1 MGGAEMSTK
10 SQKNVGILPLLR
22 ILIPV
27 IILALVYI
35 FAATDVFSSNIM
47 RILLSMCLY
56 CSMATMWNL
65 MSGHCG
71 LTSLGQQSF
80 IGLAGYTLA
89 VMTATYG
96 LPYWTAI
103 IIGGVLAGLRALGM
117 SLVFFRMRGM
127 YFAVATWITAEAL
140 KTIFTSWGFVKK
152 GAGMTVKLRPYPSTT
167 EIFILALTLAI
178 VATLV
183 VHFLLK
189 SRTGLGLSAMG
200 NDADAAS
207 SVGVNIFKSKLI
219 CFVVSGF
226 FTGIA
231 GVIFYMNK
239 GSIFPSGGFGIDWTV
254 SIVFI
259 AIIGGVGTFAGPIV
273 GSVIYVLLYEFL
285 SKYPG
290 TSNIILGIIAIVVIV
305 VMPDGIVG
313 TLQKK
318 FKFEIMS
325 LRRHAPE

>member
-1 MGGAEMSTK
+1 MKRHQTGLLNKALLIVVIVVLAVLYLCAALGLIDS
-10 SQKNVGILPLLR
+10 NV
-22 ILIPV
+22 
-27 IILALVYI
+27 
-35 FAATDVFSSNIM
+35 M
-47 RILLSMCLY
+47 RIMLSMCLY
-56 CSMATMWNL
+56 CAMGTMWNL

-80 IGLAGYTLA
+80 VGLAGYTLA
-89 VMTATYG
+89 VMTTYYS
-96 LPYWTAI
+96 LPYGAAI
-103 IIGGVLAGLRALGM
+103 IVGGILSALLALGL

-152 GAGMTVKLRPYPSTT
+152 GAGMTVKLRPYPTT
-167 EIFILALTLAI
+167 MEIFILALTLAI

-207 SVGVNIFKSKLI
+207 SVGVNIFKSKLV
-219 CFVVSGF
+219 CFVLAGF

-239 GSIFPSGGFGIDWTV
+239 GSIFPTGGFSIEWTV

-259 AIIGGVGTFAGPIV
+259 VIIGGVGTSAGPIV
-273 GSVIYVLLYEFL
+273 GSIIYVLLSEFL

-290 TSNIILGIIAIVVIV
+290 WSNIILGIIAIVVIV

-318 FKFEIMS
+318 FHFEIMS

>member
-1 MGGAEMSTK
+1 MSK
-10 SQKNVGILPLLR
+10 VNQKKFALSPSLIVTIVVLALLY
-22 ILIPV
+22 
-27 IILALVYI
+27 ILAG
-35 FAATDVFSSNIM
+35 TGVFSSNTV

-56 CSMATMWNL
+56 CAMGTMWNL

-89 VMTATYG
+89 VMTAYYS
-96 LPYWTAI
+96 LPYWMAI
-103 IIGGVLAGLRALGM
+103 IVGAVLSGLLALGL

-140 KTIFTSWGFVKK
+140 KTIFTSWTFVKQ

-167 EIFILALTLAI
+167 EIFFLALSLAI
-178 VATLV
+178 AATLV
-183 VHFLLK
+183 VYFLLR

-219 CFVVSGF
+219 CFVLSGAI
-226 FTGIA
+226 TGIA

-239 GSIFPSGGFGIDWTV
+239 GSIFPDGGFGIDWTV

-259 AIIGGVGTFAGPIV
+259 VIIGGVGTAAGPIV
-273 GSVIYVLLYEFL
+273 GSIIYVLLYEFL

-290 TSNIILGIIAIVVIV
+290 WSNVILGIIAIVVIV
-305 VMPDGIVG
+305 VMPDGIIG

-318 FKFEIMS
+318 FNFEIMS
-325 LRRHAPE
+325 LRRHAPD

>member
-1 MGGAEMSTK
+1 MSK
-10 SQKNVGILPLLR
+10 VNQKKFALSPSLIVTIVVLALLY
-22 ILIPV
+22 
-27 IILALVYI
+27 ILAG
-35 FAATDVFSSNIM
+35 TGVFSSNTV

-56 CSMATMWNL
+56 CAMGTMWNL

-89 VMTATYG
+89 VMTAYYS
-96 LPYWTAI
+96 LPYWMAI
-103 IIGGVLAGLRALGM
+103 IVGAVLAGLLALGL

-140 KTIFTSWGFVKK
+140 KTIFTSWTFVKQ

-167 EIFILALTLAI
+167 EIFFLALSLAI
-178 VATLV
+178 AATLV
-183 VHFLLK
+183 VHFLLR

-219 CFVVSGF
+219 CFVLSGAI
-226 FTGIA
+226 TGIA

-239 GSIFPSGGFGIDWTV
+239 GSIFPDGGFGIDWTV

-259 AIIGGVGTFAGPIV
+259 VIIGGVGTAAGPIV
-273 GSVIYVLLYEFL
+273 GSIIYVLLYEFL

-290 TSNIILGIIAIVVIV
+290 WSNVILGIIAIVVIV
-305 VMPDGIVG
+305 VMPDGIIG

-318 FKFEIMS
+318 FNFEIMS
-325 LRRHAPE
+325 LRRHAPD

>member
-1 MGGAEMSTK
+1 MSEVKQKKGG
-10 SQKNVGILPLLR
+10 LPLSPQ
-22 ILIPV
+22 LIV
-27 IILALVYI
+27 TIVVLALLYILAG
-35 FAATDVFSSNIM
+35 TGVFSSNTV

-56 CSMATMWNL
+56 CAMGTMWNL

-80 IGLAGYTLA
+80 VGLAGYTLA
-89 VMTATYG
+89 VMTAYYS
-96 LPYWTAI
+96 LPYWMAI
-103 IIGGVLAGLRALGM
+103 IVGAVLSGLLALGL
-117 SLVFFRMRGM
+117 SLIFFRMRGM

-140 KTIFTSWGFVKK
+140 KTIFTSWSYVKQ

-167 EIFILALTLAI
+167 EIFMLALSLAI
-178 VATLV
+178 AATLLV
-183 VHFLLK
+183 YFLLR

-219 CFVVSGF
+219 CFVLSGAI
-226 FTGIA
+226 TGIA

-239 GSIFPSGGFGIDWTV
+239 GSIFPDGGFGIDWTV

-259 AIIGGVGTFAGPIV
+259 VIIGGVGTAAGPIV

-290 TSNIILGIIAIVVIV
+290 WSNVILGIIAIVVIV
-305 VMPDGIVG
+305 VMPDGIIG

-318 FKFEIMS
+318 FHFEIMS
-325 LRRHAPE
+325 LRRHAPD

>member
-1 MGGAEMSTK
+1 MSK
-10 SQKNVGILPLLR
+10 VNQKKFALSPSLIVTIVVLALLY
-22 ILIPV
+22 
-27 IILALVYI
+27 ILAG
-35 FAATDVFSSNIM
+35 TGVFSSNTV

-56 CSMATMWNL
+56 CAMGTMWNL

-89 VMTATYG
+89 VMTAYYS
-96 LPYWTAI
+96 LPYWMAI
-103 IIGGVLAGLRALGM
+103 IVGAVLAGLLALGL

-140 KTIFTSWGFVKK
+140 KTIFTSWTFVKQ

-167 EIFILALTLAI
+167 EIFFLALSLAI
-178 VATLV
+178 AATLV
-183 VHFLLK
+183 VHFLLQ

-219 CFVVSGF
+219 CFVLSGAI
-226 FTGIA
+226 TGIA

-239 GSIFPSGGFGIDWTV
+239 GSIFPDGGFGIDWTV

-259 AIIGGVGTFAGPIV
+259 VIIGGVGTAAGPIV
-273 GSVIYVLLYEFL
+273 GSIIYVLLYEFL

-290 TSNIILGIIAIVVIV
+290 WSNVILGIIAIVVIV
-305 VMPDGIVG
+305 VMPDGIIG

-318 FKFEIMS
+318 FNFEIMS
-325 LRRHAPE
+325 LRRHAPD

>member
-1 MGGAEMSTK
+1 MSK
-10 SQKNVGILPLLR
+10 VNQKKFALSPSLIVTIVVLALLY
-22 ILIPV
+22 
-27 IILALVYI
+27 ILAG
-35 FAATDVFSSNIM
+35 TGVFSSNTV

-56 CSMATMWNL
+56 CAMGTMWNL

-89 VMTATYG
+89 VMTAYYS

-103 IIGGVLAGLRALGM
+103 IVGAVLSGLLALGL

-140 KTIFTSWGFVKK
+140 KTIFTSWTFVKQ

-167 EIFILALTLAI
+167 EIFFLALSLAI
-178 VATLV
+178 AATLV
-183 VHFLLK
+183 VYFLLR

-219 CFVVSGF
+219 CFVLSGAI
-226 FTGIA
+226 TGIA

-239 GSIFPSGGFGIDWTV
+239 GSIFPDGGFGIDWTV

-259 AIIGGVGTFAGPIV
+259 VIIGGVGTAAGPIV
-273 GSVIYVLLYEFL
+273 GSIIYVLLYEFL

-290 TSNIILGIIAIVVIV
+290 WSNVILGIIAIVVIV
-305 VMPDGIVG
+305 VMPDGIIG

-318 FKFEIMS
+318 FNFEIMS
-325 LRRHAPE
+325 LRRHAPD

>member
-1 MGGAEMSTK
+1 MKKIRTSPLNLALLIVVIIVLALLYILGGAG
-10 SQKNVGILPLLR
+10 VL
-22 ILIPV
+22 
-27 IILALVYI
+27 
-35 FAATDVFSSNIM
+35 DSNAM
-47 RILLSMCLY
+47 RIMLSMCLY
-56 CSMATMWNL
+56 CAMGTMWNL

-80 IGLAGYTLA
+80 VGLAGYTLA
-89 VMTATYG
+89 VMTTYYS
-96 LPYWTAI
+96 LPYGAAI
-103 IIGGVLAGLRALGM
+103 IVGGILSALLALGL

-152 GAGMTVKLRPYPSTT
+152 GAGMTVKLRPYPSTK

-219 CFVVSGF
+219 CFVLAGF

-239 GSIFPSGGFGIDWTV
+239 GSIFPTGGFSIEWTV

-259 AIIGGVGTFAGPIV
+259 VIIGGVGTSVGPIV
-273 GSVIYVLLYEFL
+273 GSIIYVLLSEFL

-290 TSNIILGIIAIVVIV
+290 WSNIILGIIAIVVIV

-318 FKFEIMS
+318 FHFEILS

>member
-1 MGGAEMSTK
+1 MSELK
-10 SQKNVGILPLLR
+10 QKTRKFPLSPSLLVT
-22 ILIPV
+22 IV
-27 IILALVYI
+27 ILALVYI
-35 FAATDVFSSNIM
+35 LAATGVFSSNLM
-47 RILLSMCLY
+47 RILLQMCLY
-56 CSMATMWNL
+56 CAMGTMWNL

-89 VMTATYG
+89 VMTAYYS
-96 LPYWTAI
+96 LPYWMAI
-103 IIGGVLAGLRALGM
+103 IVGAALSALLALGL
-117 SLVFFRMRGM
+117 SLIFFRMRGM

-140 KTIFTSWGFVKK
+140 KTIFTSWSFVKQ
-152 GAGMTVKLRPYPSTT
+152 GAGMTVKLKPYPSTT
-167 EIFILALTLAI
+167 EIFLLSLSLAI
-178 VATLV
+178 GATVLV
-183 VHFLLK
+183 HLLLR

-219 CFVVSGF
+219 CFVLSGAV
-226 FTGIA
+226 TGIA

-239 GSIFPSGGFGIDWTV
+239 GSIFPTGGFGIDWTV

-259 AIIGGVGTFAGPIV
+259 VIIGVVGTAAGPIV
-273 GSVIYVLLYEFL
+273 GSIIYVMLSEFL

-290 TSNIILGIIAIVVIV
+290 YSMVILGTIAIVVIV

-325 LRRHAPE
+325 LRGHAPE

>member
-1 MGGAEMSTK
+1 MSK
-10 SQKNVGILPLLR
+10 VNQKKFALSPSLIVTIVVLALLY
-22 ILIPV
+22 
-27 IILALVYI
+27 ILAG
-35 FAATDVFSSNIM
+35 TGVFSSNTV

-56 CSMATMWNL
+56 CAMGTMWNL

-89 VMTATYG
+89 VMTAYYS
-96 LPYWTAI
+96 LPYWMAI
-103 IIGGVLAGLRALGM
+103 IVGAVLAGLLALGL

-140 KTIFTSWGFVKK
+140 KTIFTSWTFVKQ

-167 EIFILALTLAI
+167 EIFFLALSLAI
-178 VATLV
+178 AATLV
-183 VHFLLK
+183 VHFLLQ
-189 SRTGLGLSAMG
+189 SRTGPGLSAMG

-219 CFVVSGF
+219 CFVLSGAI
-226 FTGIA
+226 TGIA
-231 GVIFYMNK
+231 GIIFYMNK
-239 GSIFPSGGFGIDWTV
+239 GSIFPDGGFGIDWTV

-259 AIIGGVGTFAGPIV
+259 VIIGGVGTAAGPIV
-273 GSVIYVLLYEFL
+273 GSIIYVLLYEFL

-290 TSNIILGIIAIVVIV
+290 WSNVILGIIAIVVIV
-305 VMPDGIVG
+305 VMPDGIIG

-318 FKFEIMS
+318 FNFEIMS
-325 LRRHAPE
+325 LRRHAPD

>member
-1 MGGAEMSTK
+1 MSK
-10 SQKNVGILPLLR
+10 VNQKKFALSPSLIVTIVVLALLY
-22 ILIPV
+22 
-27 IILALVYI
+27 ILAG
-35 FAATDVFSSNIM
+35 TGVFSSNTV

-56 CSMATMWNL
+56 CAMGTMWNL

-89 VMTATYG
+89 VMTAYYS
-96 LPYWTAI
+96 LPYWMAI
-103 IIGGVLAGLRALGM
+103 IVGAVLAGLLALGL

-140 KTIFTSWGFVKK
+140 KTIFTSWTFVKQ

-167 EIFILALTLAI
+167 EIFFLALSLAI
-178 VATLV
+178 AATLV
-183 VHFLLK
+183 VYFLLR

-219 CFVVSGF
+219 CFVLSGAI
-226 FTGIA
+226 TGIA

-239 GSIFPSGGFGIDWTV
+239 GSIFPDGGFGIDWTV

-259 AIIGGVGTFAGPIV
+259 VIIGGVGTAAGPIV
-273 GSVIYVLLYEFL
+273 GSIIYVLLYEFL

-290 TSNIILGIIAIVVIV
+290 WSNVILGIIAIVVIV
-305 VMPDGIVG
+305 VMPDGIIG

-318 FKFEIMS
+318 FNFEIMS
-325 LRRHAPE
+325 LRRHAPD

>member
-1 MGGAEMSTK
+1 MKRHQTGLLNQALLIVVIVVLAVLYLCAALGLIDS
-10 SQKNVGILPLLR
+10 NV
-22 ILIPV
+22 
-27 IILALVYI
+27 
-35 FAATDVFSSNIM
+35 M
-47 RILLSMCLY
+47 RIMLSMCLY
-56 CSMATMWNL
+56 CAMGTMWNL

-80 IGLAGYTLA
+80 VGLAGYTLA
-89 VMTATYG
+89 VMTTYYS
-96 LPYWTAI
+96 LPYGAAI
-103 IIGGVLAGLRALGM
+103 IVGGILSALLALGL

-152 GAGMTVKLRPYPSTT
+152 GAGMTVKLRPYPTT
-167 EIFILALTLAI
+167 MEIFILALTLAI

-207 SVGVNIFKSKLI
+207 SVGVNIFKSKLV
-219 CFVVSGF
+219 CFVLAGF

-239 GSIFPSGGFGIDWTV
+239 GSIFPTGGFSIEWTV

-259 AIIGGVGTFAGPIV
+259 VIIGGVGTSAGPIV
-273 GSVIYVLLYEFL
+273 GSIIYVLLSEFL

-290 TSNIILGIIAIVVIV
+290 WSNIILGIIAIVVIV

-318 FKFEIMS
+318 FHFEIMS

>member
-1 MGGAEMSTK
+1 MKRHQTGLLNQALLIVVIVVLAVLYLCAALGLIDS
-10 SQKNVGILPLLR
+10 NV
-22 ILIPV
+22 
-27 IILALVYI
+27 
-35 FAATDVFSSNIM
+35 M
-47 RILLSMCLY
+47 RIMLSMCLY
-56 CSMATMWNL
+56 CAMGTMWNL

-80 IGLAGYTLA
+80 VGLAGYTLA
-89 VMTATYG
+89 VMTTYYS
-96 LPYWTAI
+96 LPYGAAI
-103 IIGGVLAGLRALGM
+103 IVGGILSALLALGL

-152 GAGMTVKLRPYPSTT
+152 GAGMTVKLRPYPTT
-167 EIFILALTLAI
+167 MEIFILALTLAI

-207 SVGVNIFKSKLI
+207 SVGVNIFKSKLV
-219 CFVVSGF
+219 CFVLAGF

-239 GSIFPSGGFGIDWTV
+239 GSIFPTGGFSIEWTV

-259 AIIGGVGTFAGPIV
+259 VIIGGVGTSVGPIV
-273 GSVIYVLLYEFL
+273 GSIIYVLLSEFL

-290 TSNIILGIIAIVVIV
+290 WSNIILGIIAIVVIV

-318 FKFEIMS
+318 FHFEIMS